1 MKKTL
6 SNLRRRGGVMQTIKI
21 LASEIAGEIAKKKL
35 TIAEVEILLLKIKE
49 ILYESTIVSYDRE
62 KIVNSVIDEFLALE
76 LNPCSNKR

>member
-1 MKKTL
+1 
-6 SNLRRRGGVMQTIKI
+6 MQTIKI